1 MATGETHKTITL
13 DSKNVAPNTKAI
25 AAHPKAQRA
34 SEQLCIRASRLACF
48 LGALWVWCLVC
59 RPDCDLTG
67 LTASD
72 IATACMWE
80 DNPEILYRV
89 LFNVGWLETDGE
101 SVVAVEMLRAMEG
114 KESS

>member
-1 MATGETHKTITL
+1 
-13 DSKNVAPNTKAI
+13 
-25 AAHPKAQRA
+25 
-34 SEQLCIRASRLACF
+34 
-48 LGALWVWCLVC
+48 
-59 RPDCDLTG
+59 
-67 LTASD
+67 
-72 IATACMWE
+72 MWE